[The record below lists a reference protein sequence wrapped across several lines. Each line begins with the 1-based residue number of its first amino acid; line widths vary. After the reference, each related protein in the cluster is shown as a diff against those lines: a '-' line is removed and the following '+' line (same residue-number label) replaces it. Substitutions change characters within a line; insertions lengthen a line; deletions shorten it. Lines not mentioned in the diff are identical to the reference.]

1 MSAGPRTRAGV
12 APVATDEHGY
22 VVRSAV
28 SGRYFRASPAV
39 ARIMRELDGT
49 ASPAEVAGRL
59 GLEEPVVRRAIGLL
73 EGAGLLEDG
82 SRGLDRVARPGR
94 RGWAE
99 SALLIRWDL
108 HNGDGWV
115 DWLYRTLRLRW
126 CFHPA
131 AIAVV
136 TVLALAP
143 IWDGQQL
150 GSRLQHAYGHV
161 LVHLYQLPA
170 DLVLAGAFVLL
181 SSLLHEAGHAV
192 ACKHFGGQVNAIGI
206 ALYYLRP
213 AFYTDVSDAW
223 LFPRRRQRL
232 ATHAAGIAVNLA
244 LAALLLVSLPLWD
257 ALHQDG
263 VADMAAVGVL
273 LSWLAVLVNLNPLL
287 KLDGYFLLVDLLR
300 VPNLRDHA
308 FAALSATVR
317 RAAPAAGLPAGPE
330 RAVLA
335 GYAVASLLYT
345 SLLAWYMQQRL
356 GALLGVPA
364 GTGSLLLLAL
374 LLLLFTGLPLAGA
387 LRRTGPAG

>member
-1 MSAGPRTRAGV
+1 V

-28 SGRYFRASPAV
+28 SGRYFRASAAV
-39 ARIMRELDGT
+39 VRIMRELDGT
-49 ASPAEVAGRL
+49 ASPAELAGRL

-73 EGAGLLEDG
+73 GGAGLLEEG
-82 SRGLDRVARPGR
+82 TGEGVDRDTRPRR

-108 HNGDGWV
+108 HDADDWV

-131 AIAVV
+131 VAAVV
-136 TVLALAP
+136 AVLALAAL
-143 IWDGQQL
+143 WDGQQL
-150 GSRLQHAYGHV
+150 GSRLQHAYSHV

-170 DLVLAGAFVLL
+170 DLVLVGAFMLL
-181 SSLLHEAGHAV
+181 SSLLHEAAHAV
-192 ACKHFGGQVNAIGI
+192 ACKHFGGRVNAVGI

-244 LAALLLVSLPLWD
+244 LASLLLVSLPLWD

-300 VPNLRDHA
+300 VPNLRDRA

-317 RAAPAAGLPAGPE
+317 RAVPAAGLPAGRE
-330 RAVLA
+330 RTLLA

-345 SLLAWYMQQRL
+345 SLLAWYTQDRL
-356 GALLGVPA
+356 ATLLGVPA
-364 GTGSLLLLAL
+364 GTGRLLLLAL

-387 LRRTGPAG
+387 LRLTGAAR